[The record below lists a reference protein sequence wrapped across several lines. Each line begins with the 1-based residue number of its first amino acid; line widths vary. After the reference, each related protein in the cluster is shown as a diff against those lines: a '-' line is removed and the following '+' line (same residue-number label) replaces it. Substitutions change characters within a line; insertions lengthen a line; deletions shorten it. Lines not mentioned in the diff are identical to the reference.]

1 MKYIV
6 IIADGAADLPLPQLG
21 TPLHYAETPCL
32 AKLASKAQL
41 GQSCL
46 IPKGCPPGS
55 LPALL
60 TLLGASAD
68 ACQGG
73 RAALE
78 ALALGVT
85 FDSPLTAFRCNLI
98 SLQEGC
104 ITAHDAGGITQA
116 EAEQLIESLSASLGD
131 ACHTF
136 VSGTTYR
143 ALLLR
148 KGIDSVFDSP
158 PPETL
163 IGQPAQSHL
172 PKDTDLCR
180 LFVQAQ
186 KILAGHSVNLARQA
200 NGKLPANAIWFW
212 GGGTLPNLPAFPVQ
226 TGLRGAV
233 IGGVPLIRG
242 IGQAM
247 QLSVLSVPHTDGT
260 LYTNWEGKAFAALE
274 ALRQMDFVL
283 IHAEAP
289 DEAGHAGSFS
299 QKVAA
304 LEYLDQRLLAPLTER
319 LEQTKTDFRML
330 ILPDHPT
337 PVCLR
342 HHTADPIPFLLYDS
356 RRPQSGGIFDE
367 QHTQTLPMTSG
378 TALLNLLLE
387 RTSL

>member
-6 IIADGAADLPLPQLG
+6 VIADGAADLPLPNLG
-21 TPLHYAETPCL
+21 TPLHYAKTPCL
-32 AKLASKAQL
+32 SALASKAQL
-41 GQSCL
+41 GQTCL
-46 IPKGCPPGS
+46 IPNGCPPGS

-60 TLLGASAD
+60 TLLGASQE
-68 ACQGG
+68 ACQGS

-78 ALALGVT
+78 ALALGAE
-85 FDSPLTAFRCNLI
+85 FDTSLTAFRCNLI

-104 ITAHDAGGITQA
+104 IAAHDAGGITQT
-116 EAEQLIESLSASLGD
+116 EAEQLIESLSAALGD

-136 VSGTTYR
+136 LSGTTYR

-148 KGIDSVFDSP
+148 KGSGPVFDSP
-158 PPETL
+158 SPETL
-163 IGQPAQSHL
+163 LGQPAHSHL

-180 LFVQAQ
+180 LFTQAQ
-186 KILAGHSVNLARQA
+186 KILAAHPVNLARQA
-200 NGKLPANAIWFW
+200 DGRLPANAIWFW
-212 GGGTLPNLPAFPVQ
+212 GGGTLPNLPTFSAQ

-260 LYTNWEGKAFAALE
+260 LYTNWEGKAFAALD

-304 LEYLDQRLLAPLTER
+304 IEYLDQRLLAPLTER
-319 LEQTKTDFRML
+319 LHKTKTDFRML

-367 QHTQTLPMTSG
+367 QHTKTLPMTSG
-378 TALLNLLLE
+378 TTLLNLLLE

>member
-6 IIADGAADLPLPQLG
+6 VIADGAADLPLPNLG
-21 TPLHYAETPCL
+21 TPLHYAKTPCL
-32 AKLASKAQL
+32 SALASKAQL
-41 GQSCL
+41 GQTCL
-46 IPKGCPPGS
+46 IPNSCPPGS

-60 TLLGASAD
+60 TLLGASQE
-68 ACQGG
+68 ACQGS

-78 ALALGVT
+78 ALALGAE
-85 FDSPLTAFRCNLI
+85 FDTSLTAFRCNLI

-104 ITAHDAGGITQA
+104 IAAHDAGGITQT
-116 EAEQLIESLSASLGD
+116 EAEQLIESLSAALGD

-136 VSGTTYR
+136 LSGTTYR

-148 KGIDSVFDSP
+148 KGSGPVFDSP
-158 PPETL
+158 SPETL
-163 IGQPAQSHL
+163 LGQPAHSHL

-180 LFVQAQ
+180 LFTQAQ
-186 KILAGHSVNLARQA
+186 KILAAHPVNLARQA
-200 NGKLPANAIWFW
+200 DGRLPANAIWFW
-212 GGGTLPNLPAFPVQ
+212 GGGTLPNLPTFSAQ

-260 LYTNWEGKAFAALE
+260 LYTNWEGKAFAALD

-304 LEYLDQRLLAPLTER
+304 IEYLDQRLLAPLTER
-319 LEQTKTDFRML
+319 LHKTKTDFRML

-367 QHTQTLPMTSG
+367 QHTKTLPMTAG
-378 TALLNLLLE
+378 TTLLNLLLE

>member
-6 IIADGAADLPLPQLG
+6 VIADGAADLPLPNLG
-21 TPLHYAETPCL
+21 TPLHYAKTPCL
-32 AKLASKAQL
+32 SALASKAQL
-41 GQSCL
+41 GQTCL
-46 IPKGCPPGS
+46 IPNGCPPGS

-60 TLLGASAD
+60 TLLGASQE
-68 ACQGG
+68 ACQGS

-78 ALALGVT
+78 ALALGAE
-85 FDSPLTAFRCNLI
+85 FDTSLTAFRCNLI

-104 ITAHDAGGITQA
+104 IAAHDAGGITQT
-116 EAEQLIESLSASLGD
+116 EAEQLIESLSAALGD

-136 VSGTTYR
+136 LSGTTYR

-148 KGIDSVFDSP
+148 KGSGPVFDSP
-158 PPETL
+158 SPETL
-163 IGQPAQSHL
+163 LGRPAHSHL

-180 LFVQAQ
+180 LFTQAQ
-186 KILAGHSVNLARQA
+186 KILAAHPVNLARQA
-200 NGKLPANAIWFW
+200 DGRLPANAIWFW
-212 GGGTLPNLPAFPVQ
+212 GGGTLPNLPTFSAQ

-260 LYTNWEGKAFAALE
+260 LYTNWEGKAFAALD

-304 LEYLDQRLLAPLTER
+304 IEYLDQRLLAPLTER
-319 LEQTKTDFRML
+319 LHKTKTDFRML

-367 QHTQTLPMTSG
+367 QHTKTLPMTAG
-378 TALLNLLLE
+378 TILLNLLLE